1 MERNRLKRKLLI
13 AAAAAAAFI
22 GGFLSTAPAGAQT
35 PAPNPDRFD
44 LKVREDFFAGVGGD
58 SARLAKG
65 MKACEEILATNP
77 KAAEALVWHG
87 AGTFFLSGQAFQGG
101 DQQKGIELWTRGINE
116 MKTGVE
122 LSPDN
127 PGTRIPR
134 GATLLTGTRFA
145 PPEMAKPLM
154 KDALEDYEHIYEIQ
168 KPYFATLGTHPR
180 GELLFGLAE
189 GYSRFGNN
197 EKAQFYFEQIKQQLP
212 NSAYAKRA
220 DLWLTTK
227 SLPMNQTG
235 CIGCH
240 VSK

>member
-1 MERNRLKRKLLI
+1 MMTRGIKKALLI
-13 AAAAAAAFI
+13 LAAAAAAFL
-22 GGFLSTAPAGAQT
+22 GGFLSTSPLPAQS
-35 PAPNPDRFD
+35 PAANPDRFD
-44 LKVREDFFAGVGGD
+44 LKVREDFFAGFGGD
-58 SARLAKG
+58 PDRLAKG
-65 MKACEEILATNP
+65 MKACEEAIATNP
-77 KAAEALVWHG
+77 KNAEALVWHG
-87 AGTFFLSGQAFQGG
+87 SGEFYLSGQAFQSG
-101 DQQKGIELWTRGINE
+101 DQQKGIELWTRGITE

-122 LSPDN
+122 LAPDN

-134 GATLLTGTRFA
+134 GAALLTGTRFA
-145 PPEMAKPLM
+145 PPAMTKPLM
-154 KDALEDYEHIYEIQ
+154 KDALEDYEHVYEIQ
-168 KPYFATLGTHPR
+168 KPYFATLGAHPR

-189 GYSRFGNN
+189 GYSRLGNN